1 MDEAIVKVDKAFR
14 NRLFAIYAVCIVAI
28 AGSIAFGLRPFNT
41 YLDGLNF
48 PQLMNATE
56 AMIAAGLAMMLGPS
70 LYLIVV
76 GRRIIRAQKMPYPGQ
91 KVIHD
96 TKIIFGSKAVLRGR
110 LLMYLGI
117 LGIIV
122 SLAGAGRSIYLVEK
136 FRHFNPF
143 EHLGKATRVVMND
156 MRDY

>member
-1 MDEAIVKVDKAFR
+1 VDEAIVKVDKAFR
-14 NRLFAIYAVCIVAI
+14 SRLFAIYAVCIVAI
-28 AGSIAFGLRPFNT
+28 ASSIVFGLRPFNA

-56 AMIAAGLAMMLGPS
+56 VMVAFGLAMMLGPS

-76 GRRIIRAQKMPYPGQ
+76 GKRIVRAQRMPYPSQ

-96 TKIIFGSKAVLRGR
+96 TKVILGSKAVLRGR
-110 LLMYLGI
+110 LLLYLGI
-117 LGIIV
+117 LGIVV

-143 EHLGKATRVVMND
+143 EHLGKATRVVMNNTN
-156 MRDY
+156 R

>member
-1 MDEAIVKVDKAFR
+1 MDEAVVKVDKAFR

-28 AGSIAFGLRPFNT
+28 ASSIAFGLRPFKA
-41 YLDGLNF
+41 YLDRLNF

-56 AMIAAGLAMMLGPS
+56 AMVAGGLAIILGPS
-70 LYLIVV
+70 LYLIIV
-76 GRRIIRAQKMPYPGQ
+76 GRRIIGAQRMPYPGQ

-96 TKIIFGSKAVLRGR
+96 TKVISGRPAVLRGR
-110 LLMYLGI
+110 LLLYLGI
-117 LGIIV
+117 LGILI
-122 SLAGAGRSIYLVEK
+122 SFAGAGRSIYLVEK

-156 MRDY
+156 MHN